1 MHTPDLNASDMHA
14 SDLNRRAV
22 YGAPHLPSANDAPA
36 TAPRVIAVASGKG
49 GVGKTSVSVNLAA
62 ALVNAG
68 QRTLLLDTDLGLANV
83 DVMLG
88 LSPRF
93 TLADVFAGRCELR
106 DTLLEGPGGL
116 WVVPAASGKR
126 HMTELLPQQHIG
138 LVHAFSQLDLPLDV
152 MVVDNAAG
160 IADGVLTF
168 CQAAQDVIVVVC
180 DEPASVTD
188 AYALI
193 KVLSRERG
201 VTRVQVLANQ
211 VQHAAEGRQL
221 FEKLERVSARFLD
234 VTLNYLG
241 AIPRDEW
248 LRRAIQ
254 RQETVVDAFP
264 SAPSAI
270 AFRDIARRSRQWQ
283 SPAGPRGHVEF
294 FLERLIAQSPAVP
307 TARSAAA

>member
-1 MHTPDLNASDMHA
+1 MSSPNPIAS
-14 SDLNRRAV
+14 V
-22 YGAPHLPSANDAPA
+22 APA
-36 TAPRVIAVASGKG
+36 ANEPGPVRVIAVASGKG
-49 GVGKTSVSVNLAA
+49 GVGKTSVSVNLATS
-62 ALVNAG
+62 LQNAG

-93 TLADVFAGRCELR
+93 TLSDVFAGRCELA
-106 DTLLEGPGGL
+106 DTLLEGPNGL
-116 WVVPAASGKR
+116 LVVPAASGKR
-126 HMTELLPQQHIG
+126 HMTELTPAQHVG
-138 LVHAFSQLDLPLDV
+138 LVHAFSQLDVPIDV
-152 MVVDNAAG
+152 MIIDNAAG
-160 IADGVLTF
+160 ISDSVLTF

-193 KVLSRERG
+193 KVLTRERG

-211 VQHAAEGRQL
+211 VGHPSEGRQL
-221 FEKLERVSARFLD
+221 FEKLERVTSKFLD

-254 RQETVVDAFP
+254 RQEAVVDAFP
-264 SAPSAI
+264 AAPASM
-270 AFRDIARRSRQWQ
+270 AFREIAKRAEKWQ
-283 SPAGPRGHVEF
+283 TPNGPRGHVEF
-294 FLERLIAQSPAVP
+294 FMERLIP
-307 TARSAAA
+307 TARSATA

>member
-1 MHTPDLNASDMHA
+1 MPSPDHNPAFPA
-14 SDLNRRAV
+14 AQP
-22 YGAPHLPSANDAPA
+22 GAAPESVRP
-36 TAPRVIAVASGKG
+36 APVRVIAVASGKG
-49 GVGKTSVSVNLAA
+49 GVGKTNVSVNLA
-62 ALVNAG
+62 LSLQNAG

-93 TLADVFAGRCELR
+93 TLADVLAGRCELK
-106 DTLLEGPGGL
+106 DTLLEGPRGM
-116 WVVPAASGKR
+116 WIVPAASGKR
-126 HMTELLPQQHIG
+126 HMTELLPQQHVG
-138 LVHAFSQLDLPLDV
+138 LVHAFSQLDVPIDT

-193 KVLSRERG
+193 KVLSRDRG
-201 VTRVQVLANQ
+201 VSRVQILANQ

-221 FEKLERVSARFLD
+221 FDKLQRVTSKFLD

-248 LRRAIQ
+248 LRRAVQ
-254 RQETVVDAFP
+254 RQEAVVDAFP
-264 SAPSAI
+264 SAPASA
-270 AFRDIARRSRQWQ
+270 AFRDIARRAGQWQ
-283 SPAGPRGHVEF
+283 SPPGPRGHVEF
-294 FLERLIAQSPAVP
+294 FMERLIAQPS
-307 TARSAAA
+307 RSAAA

>member
-1 MHTPDLNASDMHA
+1 MSSPNPITAV
-14 SDLNRRAV
+14 RA
-22 YGAPHLPSANDAPA
+22 ANEPG
-36 TAPRVIAVASGKG
+36 PVRVIAVASGKG
-49 GVGKTSVSVNLAA
+49 GVGKTSVSVNLATS
-62 ALVNAG
+62 LQNAG

-93 TLADVFAGRCELR
+93 TLADVFAGRCELA
-106 DTLLEGPGGL
+106 DTLLEGPNGL
-116 WVVPAASGKR
+116 LVVPAASGKR
-126 HMTELLPQQHIG
+126 HMTELTPAQHIG
-138 LVHAFSQLDLPLDV
+138 LVHAFSQLDVPIDV
-152 MVVDNAAG
+152 MIIDNAAG
-160 IADGVLTF
+160 ISDSVLTF

-211 VQHAAEGRQL
+211 VGHPSEGRQL
-221 FEKLERVSARFLD
+221 YDKLERVTSKFLD

-254 RQETVVDAFP
+254 RQEAVVDAFP
-264 SAPSAI
+264 AAPASM
-270 AFRDIARRSRQWQ
+270 AFREIAKRAEKWQ
-283 SPAGPRGHVEF
+283 TPAGPRGHVEF
-294 FLERLIAQSPAVP
+294 FMERLIP
-307 TARSAAA
+307 TARSATA

>member
-1 MHTPDLNASDMHA
+1 MPSPADHNAVPA
-14 SDLNRRAV
+14 SINAGTARAPV
-22 YGAPHLPSANDAPA
+22 
-36 TAPRVIAVASGKG
+36 RVIAVASGKG
-49 GVGKTSVSVNLAA
+49 GVGKTSVSINLAA

-83 DVMLG
+83 DGMLG

-93 TLADVFAGRCELR
+93 TLADVFAGRCELQ
-106 DTLLEGPGGL
+106 DTLLEGPRGL

-126 HMTELLPQQHIG
+126 HMTELLPQQHVG
-138 LVHAFSQLDLPLDV
+138 LVHAFCQLDLPVDA

-160 IADGVLTF
+160 ISDSVLTF

-211 VQHAAEGRQL
+211 VNNAIEGRQL

-234 VTLNYLG
+234 VTLHYLG
-241 AIPRDEW
+241 SIPRDEW

-254 RQETVVDAFP
+254 RQEAVVEAFP
-264 SAPSAI
+264 GCPSAL
-270 AFRDIARRSRQWQ
+270 AFRDIARRAASWQ
-283 SPAGPRGHVEF
+283 APLGPRGGVEF
-294 FLERLIAQSPAVP
+294 FMERLVAHSAGAG
-307 TARSAAA
+307 TANDPLRSAVA

>member
-1 MHTPDLNASDMHA
+1 MQSPDPIAPVSAAD
-14 SDLNRRAV
+14 RAPGPV
-22 YGAPHLPSANDAPA
+22 
-36 TAPRVIAVASGKG
+36 RVIAVASGKG
-49 GVGKTSVSVNLAA
+49 GVGKTSVSVNLAT

-88 LSPRF
+88 LTPRH
-93 TLADVFAGRCELR
+93 TLADVFADRCELR
-106 DTLLEGPGGL
+106 DTVIEAANGL
-116 WVVPAASGKR
+116 MVVPAASGKR
-126 HMTELLPQQHIG
+126 HMTELLPSQHIG
-138 LVHAFSQLDLPLDV
+138 LVHAFSQLDLDLDV

-193 KVLSRERG
+193 KVLSRDRG
-201 VTRVQVLANQ
+201 VSRLQVLANQ
-211 VQHAAEGRQL
+211 VQSPAEGRQL
-221 FEKLERVSARFLD
+221 FEKLQRVSGRFLD

-248 LRRAIQ
+248 LRRAVQ
-254 RQETVVDAFP
+254 RQEAVVDAFP
-264 SAPSAI
+264 SAPSAV

-283 SPAGPRGHVEF
+283 SPPGARGHVEF
-294 FLERLIAQSPAVP
+294 FLERLVTPGAPRGAV
-307 TARSAAA
+307 A

>member
-1 MHTPDLNASDMHA
+1 MSSPNPIASPVRA
-14 SDLNRRAV
+14 S
-22 YGAPHLPSANDAPA
+22 NDPG
-36 TAPRVIAVASGKG
+36 PVRVIAVASGKG
-49 GVGKTSVSVNLAA
+49 GVGKTSVSVNLAMS
-62 ALVNAG
+62 LQNAG

-93 TLADVFAGRCELR
+93 TLSDVFAGRCELA
-106 DTLLEGPGGL
+106 DTLLEGPNGL
-116 WVVPAASGKR
+116 LVVPAASGKR
-126 HMTELLPQQHIG
+126 HMTELTPAQHVG
-138 LVHAFSQLDLPLDV
+138 LVHAFSQLDVPIDV
-152 MVVDNAAG
+152 MIIDNAAG
-160 IADGVLTF
+160 ISDSVLTF

-211 VQHAAEGRQL
+211 VGHPSEGRQL
-221 FEKLERVSARFLD
+221 YDKLERVTAKFLD
-234 VTLNYLG
+234 VTMNYLG

-254 RQETVVDAFP
+254 RQEAVVDAFP
-264 SAPSAI
+264 AAPASM
-270 AFRDIARRSRQWQ
+270 AFREIAKRAEKWQ
-283 SPAGPRGHVEF
+283 TPNGPRGHVEF
-294 FLERLIAQSPAVP
+294 FMERLIP
-307 TARSAAA
+307 TTRSATA